1 MGCGSSA
8 MASPAAG
15 SAAPNGPES
24 STKQEPHVPA
34 EHTQQRGS
42 IAQGVHH
49 LSVVAMHSLSVI
61 SDLPTLR
68 PPTMA
73 PKVLPAHRPDVGA
86 LLKAGGNA
94 QGELIFEGLQ
104 APTRRK
110 SHSIPEN
117 LYSEQIKAVLASPD
131 ASERRSKIILRAA
144 TESSPLLGGACDH
157 EPRTPQSTT
166 CTPLP
171 HYGRP
176 PPRSPPISRIS
187 GRTVGRRHSRARTS
201 SSLRSL
207 SEDAEELMTSTLT
220 SLTSLPRVEPLAII
234 PMEHTCNGARQGLGT

>member
-1 MGCGSSA
+1 

-86 LLKAGGNA
+86 LLKAGG
-94 QGELIFEGLQ
+94 LQ
-104 APTRRK
+104 APARRK

-187 GRTVGRRHSRARTS
+187 GRSVGRRHSRARTS

-220 SLTSLPRVEPLAII
+220 SLPRVEPLAII

>member
-94 QGELIFEGLQ
+94 QG
-104 APTRRK
+104 
-110 SHSIPEN
+110 HSIPEN

>member
-1 MGCGSSA
+1 M
-8 MASPAAG
+8 
-15 SAAPNGPES
+15 
-24 STKQEPHVPA
+24 PA

-42 IAQGVHH
+42 LAQGVHH

-86 LLKAGGNA
+86 LLKAGG
-94 QGELIFEGLQ
+94 
-104 APTRRK
+104 RK

-187 GRTVGRRHSRARTS
+187 GRSVGRRHSRARTS
-201 SSLRSL
+201 SSLMSL
-207 SEDAEELMTSTLT
+207 SEDAEELMTST
-220 SLTSLPRVEPLAII
+220 LTSLPRVEPLAII